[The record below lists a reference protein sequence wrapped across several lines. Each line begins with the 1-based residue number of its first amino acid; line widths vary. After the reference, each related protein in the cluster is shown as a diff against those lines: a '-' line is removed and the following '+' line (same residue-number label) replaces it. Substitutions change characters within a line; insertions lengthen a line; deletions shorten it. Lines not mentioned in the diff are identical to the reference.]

1 MKKEYSKTEIKIKT
15 AAKSL
20 FLKKGYSAT
29 TTREI
34 AKKSDIN
41 IALLN
46 YYFTSKWKLF
56 EIIMFETLFD
66 FLSKM
71 VEVYNDEKTSLED
84 KIKLTCEKY
93 IDMTIA
99 EPLLPTFVL
108 NELKNNPTSF
118 LKMPST
124 KMIMKSRLVAQYQEG
139 VKKGIYAKIEPIH
152 FVTNIM
158 SLIVFPFM
166 CSPILMKMEK
176 LNTEEFNNLMHERKK
191 SIPKWII
198 KMIKK

>member
-1 MKKEYSKTEIKIKT
+1 MKKKYSETEIKIKT

-34 AKKSDIN
+34 AKESDIN
-41 IALLN
+41 LALLN

-71 VEVYNDEKTSLED
+71 VEVYNDEKTSLEE

-139 VKKGIYAKIEPIH
+139 VKKGIYNKVEPIH

-166 CSPILMKMEK
+166 CSPILKKMEK
-176 LNTEEFNNLMHERKK
+176 LNTKEFNTLMLERKK

>member
-1 MKKEYSKTEIKIKT
+1 MIKEYSETEIKIKT

-29 TTREI
+29 PSREI
-34 AKKSDIN
+34 AKESDIN
-41 IALLN
+41 LALLN

-56 EIIMFETLFD
+56 ELIMFETLFD

-71 VEVYNDEKTSLED
+71 VEVYNDEKTSLEE

-139 VKKGIYAKIEPIH
+139 VKKGIYNKVEPIH

-166 CSPILMKMEK
+166 CSPILKKMEK
-176 LNTEEFNNLMHERKK
+176 LNTKEFNTLMLERKK

>member
-1 MKKEYSKTEIKIKT
+1 MNKEYSETEIKIKT

-34 AKKSDIN
+34 AKESDIN
-41 IALLN
+41 LALLN

-71 VEVYNDEKTSLED
+71 VEVYNDEKTSLEE

-139 VKKGIYAKIEPIH
+139 VKKGIYNKVEPIH

-166 CSPILMKMEK
+166 CSPILKKMEK
-176 LNTEEFNNLMHERKK
+176 LNTKEFNTLMLERKK